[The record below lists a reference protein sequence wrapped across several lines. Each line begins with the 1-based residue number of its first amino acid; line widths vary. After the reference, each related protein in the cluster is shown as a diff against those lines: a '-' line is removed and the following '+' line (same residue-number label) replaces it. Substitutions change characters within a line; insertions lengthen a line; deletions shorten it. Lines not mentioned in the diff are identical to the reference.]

1 MTSSIDKLKGQLSA
15 KGGLARPNNFMV
27 QLPSLGGVDTET
39 MNVLC
44 RTATMPGKQILT
56 HDKRIG
62 MEFQKVAYGYAV
74 DDVTMTFLMLNDYSV
89 RRYFDTWREMILD
102 EELKTAAYKKDYA
115 KRVVI
120 HQMANSIPALK
131 LGAQI
136 NLGPI
141 TAAAGI
147 GRGFPLGGNIDITQ
161 SVYAVELQDAFPT
174 SIGEISFN
182 NDADGLIEMSVA
194 MSYTNWKVADPSGPQ
209 ISFTL
214 PI

>member
-1 MTSSIDKLKGQLSA
+1 
-15 KGGLARPNNFMV
+15 
-27 QLPSLGGVDTET
+27 
-39 MNVLC
+39 
-44 RTATMPGKQILT
+44 MPGKQILT

-74 DDVTMTFLMLNDYSV
+74 DDVNMTFLMLNDYSV